1 MRAIL
6 LIALKDLRVVAHDK
20 IGFFFILIFPVL
32 MGVLFGFMSSSFSSD
47 SESVQLEVAVI
58 DADQSDMSRRFIKAL
73 EETGNVKVRTDLG
86 DRAAVI
92 NEIRRGRL
100 LGFIGLPEGFGE
112 TVGIMWMEQPAIE
125 LGVDPSRSSEAGL
138 LKGLIMQ
145 ASGELMGERFMD
157 PDSMRPMIEQSR
169 RDILAD
175 ETLSPAAR
183 VLLGGFMGT
192 LDSFLGSL
200 DQLNAGLEAEG
211 EGSGRPSMQL
221 ATIEMIDVTAPK
233 TGDELLDRIRSPWDI
248 SFPSA
253 MLWGVLACAAAFAIT
268 VVRERTQGTFARLKV
283 APIARFHIL
292 TGKGAACFAAVI
304 AVNVL
309 MIALGV
315 ALGMRPGSYALLALA
330 MVCVACCFVGIMM
343 LMSVIGRSEEAV
355 GGAAWGA
362 NVTMALFG
370 GGMIPLA
377 FMPPV
382 MQTISHF
389 SPVKWGVL
397 ALEGA
402 IWRGFSFTEMLAP
415 CAVLIGIGA
424 AGTLIG
430 SALLNRAAD

>member
-1 MRAIL
+1 MRSIL
-6 LIALKDLRVVAHDK
+6 LIAIKDLRVVAHDK
-20 IGFFFILIFPVL
+20 IGLFFIVAFPVL

-47 SESVQLEVAVI
+47 SESVQLEIAVI
-58 DADQSDMSRRFIKAL
+58 DGDQSAMSRRFIKAL
-73 EETGNVKVRTDLG
+73 EDTGNVKVRTDLG
-86 DRAAVI
+86 DRSAVI
-92 NEIRRGRL
+92 DAIRRGRL
-100 LGFIGLPEGFGE
+100 LGFIGLPAGFGE

-138 LKGLIMQ
+138 LKGMIMQ

-175 ETLSPAAR
+175 DSLSPAAR
-183 VLLGGFMGT
+183 ALLGGFMGT
-192 LDSFLGSL
+192 LDGFLGSL
-200 DQLNAGLEAEG
+200 DQLNEGLEAEG
-211 EGSGRPSMQL
+211 EGGGRPSMQL
-221 ATIEMIDVTAPK
+221 ATIKMVDVTAPK
-233 TGDELLDRIRSPWDI
+233 AADDLLDRLRSPWDI

-268 VVRERTQGTFARLKV
+268 MVRERTQGTFARLKV

-292 TGKGAACFAAVI
+292 TGKGAACFAAVVL
-304 AVNVL
+304 VNVL
-309 MIALGV
+309 MIALGL
-315 ALGMRPGSYALLALA
+315 ALGMRPGSYSLLALA
-330 MVCVACCFVGIMM
+330 VVCVACCFVGIMM

-382 MQTISHF
+382 MQTASHF

-402 IWRGFSFTEMLAP
+402 IWRGFSLTEMLLP
-415 CAVLIGIGA
+415 CAILITIGA
-424 AGTLIG
+424 AGTIVG
-430 SALLNRAAD
+430 SVILNRAAD

>member
-6 LIALKDLRVVAHDK
+6 LIAVKDLRVVAHDK
-20 IGFFFILIFPVL
+20 IGLFFIVVFPVL
-32 MGVLFGFMSSSFSSD
+32 MGVLFGFMSSSFASD
-47 SESVQLEVAVI
+47 SESVQIEIAVI

-73 EETGNVKVRTDLG
+73 EDTGNVKLRTDAG
-86 DRAAVI
+86 DREAVI

-138 LKGLIMQ
+138 LKGIIMQ

-157 PDSMRPMIEQSR
+157 PDSMRPMIDKSR
-169 RDILAD
+169 QDILAN
-175 ETLSPAAR
+175 EEINPAAR
-183 VLLGGFMGT
+183 ALLSGFMGT
-192 LDSFLGSL
+192 LDTFMGSL
-200 DQLNAGLEAEG
+200 DQLNEGLEEAG
-211 EGSGRPSMQL
+211 EGGGPSMQL
-221 ATIEMIDVTAPK
+221 ANITTVDITAPK
-233 TGDELLDRIRSPWDI
+233 RENELLDRLRSPWDI

-253 MLWGVLACAAAFAIT
+253 MLWGVLACAASFAIT
-268 VVRERTQGTFARLKV
+268 MVRERAQGTFARLKV

-304 AVNVL
+304 CVNVL
-309 MIALGV
+309 MIALGL
-315 ALGMRPGSYALLALA
+315 ALGMRPGSYILLALA
-330 MVCVACCFVGIMM
+330 VVCVACCFVGIMM

-355 GGAAWGA
+355 AGAAWGA

-402 IWRGFSFTEMLAP
+402 IWRGFSFTEMLYP
-415 CAVLIGIGA
+415 CGVLIAIGA
-424 AGTLIG
+424 AGTIVGGLI
-430 SALLNRAAD
+430 LKRAVD

>member
-221 ATIEMIDVTAPK
+221 ATIEMVDVTAPK

>member
-6 LIALKDLRVVAHDK
+6 LIAAKDLRVVAHDK
-20 IGFFFILIFPVL
+20 IGLFFILVFPVL

-47 SESVQLEVAVI
+47 LESVQIEIAVI
-58 DADQSDMSRRFIKAL
+58 DADQSAMSRRFIQAL
-73 EETGNVKVRTDLG
+73 EETGNVTVRQDAG
-86 DRAAVI
+86 DREAVI
-92 NEIRRGRL
+92 DETRRGRL
-100 LGFIGLPEGFGE
+100 LGYIGLPKGFGE
-112 TVGIMWMEQPAIE
+112 AVGIMWMEQPAIE

-138 LKGLIMQ
+138 LKGIIMQ

-157 PDSMRPMIEQSR
+157 PDSMRPMIEKSR
-169 RDILAD
+169 QDIHSN
-175 ETLSPAAR
+175 EEISPAAR
-183 VLLGGFMGT
+183 ALLGGFMAT
-192 LDSFLGSL
+192 LDTFMGSL
-200 DQLNAGLEAEG
+200 DQLNEGLEEAGEG
-211 EGSGRPSMQL
+211 EAGPTMQL
-221 ATIEMIDVTAPK
+221 ANIAMVDVTAPK
-233 TGDELLDRIRSPWDI
+233 KENDLLDRLRSPWDI

-253 MLWGVLACAAAFAIT
+253 MLWGVLACAASFAIT
-268 VVRERTQGTFARLKV
+268 MVRERAQGTFARLKV

-304 AVNVL
+304 FVNVL
-309 MIALGV
+309 MIALGLV
-315 ALGMRPGSYALLALA
+315 LGMRPGSYMLLALA
-330 MVCVACCFVGIMM
+330 VVCVAFCFVGIMM

-355 GGAAWGA
+355 AGAAWGA

-402 IWRGFSFTEMLAP
+402 IWRGFSLNEMLYP
-415 CAVLIGIGA
+415 CAVLVAIGA
-424 AGTLIG
+424 AGTIIG
-430 SALLNRAAD
+430 AAILKRAAD